1 MRLQSQLRSLCAVC
15 NARIVSTAEFCG
27 QSRTIRDR
35 ISVFSLSLLSLISFL
50 SLSFYLPPFWFF
62 VFISLSVFLSF
73 FLFPSSFLIASDV
86 ESGRRNE
93 SAIRAE
99 ETLRVP
105 LAVSIK
111 NNSCLFSVCNSSAYN
126 WPRYN
131 SCMNIRALR
140 SSIKSRSFLDWCINT
155 GHISC
160 LWSTSA
166 CNKTF
171 FTALHL
177 LLIANIA

>member
-1 MRLQSQLRSLCAVC
+1 MRESFQRPSFAANREQLE
-15 NARIVSTAEFCG
+15 IVSRFFPFLF
-27 QSRTIRDR
+27 SHWFL
-35 ISVFSLSLLSLISFL
+35 FSLSLSIYRRSDSLYLSL
-50 SLSFYLPPFWFF
+50 
-62 VFISLSVFLSF
+62 SLSVFLSF
-73 FLFPSSFLIASDV
+73 FLFLSSFLIASDT

-155 GHISC
+155 HHISC

-171 FTALHL
+171 FTTLHL
-177 LLIANIA
+177 LLIADIA